1 MRRLTIFSL
10 LGLLLLSACD
20 KPSHENPLFP
30 LVKGKTWTYQIETVY
45 DEPDARTV
53 KYTLEM
59 KNLGSAE
66 LSDGSTAWL
75 RRSNMGHE
83 YWLRNNKQSITR
95 VAMKG
100 PLKERAIMD
109 EEETTVMPNPLAVGA
124 TWTTT
129 TVPYVLRRRNEK
141 PADFRYL
148 PKYQN
153 LPIVFTVMELDVGL
167 DTPAGHFDGC
177 SRIEGKLDILLWN
190 DDAFAFKPNH
200 LIQQEWYCPGI
211 GLAQVERVEPT
222 TTKLLQGGVMRMKLL
237 DVH

>member
-1 MRRLTIFSL
+1 MRSL
-10 LGLLLLSACD
+10 STLSLMGLLLLGACD
-20 KPSHENPLFP
+20 KPTHENELFP
-30 LVKGKTWTYQIETVY
+30 LARGKTWTYQIETVY

-53 KYTLEM
+53 KYTMEM

-66 LSDGSTAWL
+66 LSDGSTAWI

-83 YWLRNNKQSITR
+83 YWLRNNNQTITR
-95 VAMKG
+95 VAIKG

-109 EEETTVMPNPLAVGA
+109 EEETTVLPHPLTVGA

-153 LPIVFTVMELDVGL
+153 LPITFTVKELKVSL
-167 DTPAGHFDGC
+167 DTPAGHFDNC
-177 SRIEGKLDILLWN
+177 ARVEGLLEILLWN

-200 LIQQEWYCPGI
+200 LVQQEWYCPGI

-237 DVH
+237 DMH